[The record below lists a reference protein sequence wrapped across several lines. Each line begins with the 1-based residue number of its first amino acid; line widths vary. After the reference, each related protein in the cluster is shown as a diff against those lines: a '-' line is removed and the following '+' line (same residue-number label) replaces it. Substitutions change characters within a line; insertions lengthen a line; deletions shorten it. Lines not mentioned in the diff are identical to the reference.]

1 LKIRPLQPSTVTLDD
16 LVEAVLRE
24 CYGEKFGECVN
35 ARLRPKADILVVS
48 QIGRKPTATRSNDPA
63 EGLEL

>member
-1 LKIRPLQPSTVTLDD
+1 MGFWRCQSLKIRPLQPSTVTLDD

-35 ARLRPKADILVVS
+35 ARLRPKADIQLM
-48 QIGRKPTATRSNDPA
+48 
-63 EGLEL
+63 

>member
-35 ARLRPKADILVVS
+35 ARLRPKADVFIFSDLGD
-48 QIGRKPTATRSNDPA
+48 INA
-63 EGLEL
+63 

>member
-1 LKIRPLQPSTVTLDD
+1 LWTHLKRPLL
-16 LVEAVLRE
+16 AE
-24 CYGEKFGECVN
+24 CRHVGS
-35 ARLRPKADILVVS
+35 RPKADILVVS